1 MLNNEECTLNG
12 IGKCDIIRKCA
23 KKGLTKPQNGDI
35 IYKLSEIRWHGSLE
49 ITKSSKKFE
58 IPLDKQEKM

>member
-35 IYKLSEIRWHGSLE
+35 IYKLSEIRQYGSLE
-49 ITKSSKKFE
+49 ITKSSKK
-58 IPLDKQEKM
+58 I